1 MFMGSLDF
9 GLTKELAALRDLANQ
24 FATKEIKDI
33 AHSIDQEN
41 EFPNQLW
48 EKMGNAG
55 LLGLQ
60 YQRILGEL
68 V

>member
-24 FATKEIKDI
+24 FATREIKDI

-48 EKMGNAG
+48 EKWEM
-55 LLGLQ
+55 Q
-60 YQRILGEL
+60 VY
-68 V
+68 